1 MKLTGTDPTPTSAKQ
16 LPNERDFHL
25 DVKLTGLDV
34 SVGDSGGDVVRA
46 NIAGLRTEVDL
57 YKDKTVIAARMANI
71 AVLDSEPGSIHSK
84 VITEVDETQEIISV
98 KVTVWQGATRGVGYS
113 DLSQADLGVEAHVER
128 LRVTL
133 SFRFINRVKVSLESI
148 EPALKSWC
156 VSINI

>member
-1 MKLTGTDPTPTSAKQ
+1 M
-16 LPNERDFHL
+16 
-25 DVKLTGLDV
+25 
-34 SVGDSGGDVVRA
+34 
-46 NIAGLRTEVDL
+46 
-57 YKDKTVIAARMANI
+57 
-71 AVLDSEPGSIHSK
+71 
-84 VITEVDETQEIISV
+84 
-98 KVTVWQGATRGVGYS
+98 GYS